1 VVIVDSGFSISDV
14 DLNSVNSSFNGGTL
28 RVRVSQG
35 TSSDRLQIV
44 SGGDITVSG
53 TAVLYKG
60 TQIGTFA
67 GGTGTAALTITLNSL
82 TNTTLVGADAVIAL
96 GRAIG
101 YSNTGDN
108 PTALQ
113 RWISFD
119 LSDSKVWSPIGNRSV
134 GVTPINDPPA
144 ITLGSPSASFREDT
158 AFILADSLGTISDVD
173 NTSFPGGSLTAALTA
188 NGHADDRLGIS
199 TTTAITLSGSTV
211 LFNGTAFADFT
222 GGVGTDPLVITFR
235 SGTVATVAAVQ
246 ALYRALYFTNVDTGN
261 PSTAQRTLTF
271 TLYDGVAGA
280 LSTNTATRTKTI
292 SVVSVNDASTFSGLS
307 DVTFTVNSS
316 GVLLAANGAVADVDS
331 MDFAGGS
338 LTAAITLNLQ
348 TGDSISLQTLTGDS
362 PTSGLFINTSTK
374 KVLFNG
380 IEFGSYTGGTGT
392 TAFALTFNTNANAV
406 NVSAVL
412 KRLMFK
418 TTSSSLLQRKVT
430 LTMRDGDG
438 GTTTADIFVNVT
450 SV

>member
-1 VVIVDSGFSISDV
+1 
-14 DLNSVNSSFNGGTL
+14 
-28 RVRVSQG
+28 
-35 TSSDRLQIV
+35 
-44 SGGDITVSG
+44 
-53 TAVLYKG
+53 
-60 TQIGTFA
+60 
-67 GGTGTAALTITLNSL
+67 
-82 TNTTLVGADAVIAL
+82 VGADAVIAL

-119 LSDSKVWSPIGNRSV
+119 MSDSKVWSPIGNRSV

-199 TTTAITLSGSTV
+199 TTTAITLSGSAV
-211 LFNGTAFADFT
+211 LFNGTAFADYT

-235 SGTVATVAAVQ
+235 SGTVAAVQ

-292 SVVSVNDASTFSGLS
+292 SVVAVNDASTFSGLS

-316 GVLLAANGAVADVDS
+316 GVLLAANGVVADVDS
-331 MDFAGGS
+331 MDFASGS

-348 TGDSISLQTLTGDS
+348 TGDTISLQGQAGDS
-362 PTSGLFINTSTK
+362 RTVGLFIDTATK
-374 KVLFNG
+374 KVLFDG
-380 IEFGSYTGGTGT
+380 TEFASYSGGTGT

-418 TTSSSLLQRKVT
+418 TTSSSLLQRKIT
-430 LTMRDGDG
+430 LTMKDGDG
-438 GTTTADIFVNVT
+438 GTTTSDILVNVT